1 MHRHTSIT
9 QRSIKKR
16 HPNLKCLFFIEK
28 YKTFPIFTGFEQL
41 SSSIGWRV
49 MVWGG
54 MHPRLAFAGV
64 EFLPIF
70 VFSAIILAP
79 DTLAS

>member
-1 MHRHTSIT
+1 
-9 QRSIKKR
+9 
-16 HPNLKCLFFIEK
+16 
-28 YKTFPIFTGFEQL
+28 
-41 SSSIGWRV
+41 
-49 MVWGG
+49 MVWDG

-79 DTLAS
+79 DTSAS